1 MFQYNKKIK
10 VMDIRIKKAIR
21 RRELK
26 MNLHLASFIC
36 LFILNIV
43 LLWKFS
49 VGVIDFEL
57 LSLIFPIA
65 LIMYLNTKMWD
76 LLNDV
81 NILSKY
87 IHDKEYRE
95 KYNKTN
101 K

>member
-1 MFQYNKKIK
+1 
-10 VMDIRIKKAIR
+10 MDIRIKKAIR

-36 LFILNIV
+36 LLIINIV

>member
-1 MFQYNKKIK
+1 
-10 VMDIRIKKAIR
+10 MDIRIKKAIR

-26 MNLHLASFIC
+26 MKLHLASFIC
-36 LFILNIV
+36 LFTLNMV

-49 VGVIDFEL
+49 VGDIDMQV
-57 LSLIFPIA
+57 LSLIFPVAI
-65 LIMYLNTKMWD
+65 IMYLNTKMWD

-81 NILSKY
+81 NVLSKY

-95 KYNKTN
+95 KYNKIN

>member
-1 MFQYNKKIK
+1 
-10 VMDIRIKKAIR
+10 MDIRIKKAIR

-26 MNLHLASFIC
+26 MKLHLASFIC
-36 LFILNIV
+36 LFTFNIV

-57 LSLIFPIA
+57 VSLIFPVAI
-65 LIMYLNTKMWD
+65 IMYLNTKMWD